1 MQDKMPFELSTSY
14 DLMTEAGKAAALR
27 VEATTLTQMH
37 HATLVLE
44 QRIRR
49 GCTGCGTALLHLNA
63 GELKPLPGCTVIYR
77 PWTDLHPGEI
87 DFGSPYC
94 GRCLYSMGIAC
105 MPGDDYAI

>member
-1 MQDKMPFELSTSY
+1 MPLWCWSKEY
-14 DLMTEAGKAAALR
+14 AEAA
-27 VEATTLTQMH
+27 
-37 HATLVLE
+37 
-44 QRIRR
+44 
-49 GCTGCGTALLHLNA
+49 
-63 GELKPLPGCTVIYR
+63 LKPLPGCTVIYR